1 MGTLP
6 KEETAM
12 NEVLSFHSIIN
23 IPKIVDGVDC
33 QNSLL

>member
-12 NEVLSFHSIIN
+12 NEELSLHSIPN
-23 IPKIVDGVDC
+23 ITRIVYRVDC
-33 QNSLL
+33 QKSLL